1 MVNGQKS
8 SEVKMD
14 NSKHKDAK
22 ELDRIEGD
30 RIILHDF
37 SPKGFR
43 EIKTVE
49 IITGQKIHIYKIKKT
64 RKGKYLFN

>member
-1 MVNGQKS
+1 MENL
-8 SEVKMD
+8 
-14 NSKHKDAK
+14 KHKEAK
-22 ELDRIEGD
+22 EPDRIEGD
-30 RIILHDF
+30 RIILYDF

-64 RKGKYLFN
+64 INGKYLFN